1 MKFFVC
7 ILVSVFGL
15 SVQAQVLGKIKGSGE
30 MTAKYFRLDGSADVR
45 NVKCTVALNLDQTA
59 DVVELG
65 FSFYECEQLGGWN
78 DLPVS
83 LKIDGNKLVNSK
95 GIEQG
100 RIYADGTIEF
110 TSLSR
115 SQVTYHDEKYDG
127 FCRLYSMD
135 KKTLNLDTVI
145 KYTFV
150 KTATGYQMN
159 REVSEDRLAYKSRR
173 DYPRCPAVVIPTA
186 VKMTSSL
193 NAGLK

>member
-1 MKFFVC
+1 M
-7 ILVSVFGL
+7 SA
-15 SVQAQVLGKIKGSGE
+15 QAQVLGKIKGAGE

-45 NVKCTVALNLDQTA
+45 NVKCTVALNLDQTPEN
-59 DVVELG
+59 VELG

-100 RIYADGTIEF
+100 RIYADGTVEF

-115 SQVTYHDEKYDG
+115 SQVTYNDNKYDG
-127 FCRLYSMD
+127 FCRLYSFE
-135 KKTLNLDTVI
+135 KKTLNRDTVI
-145 KYTFV
+145 KYKFV
-150 KTATGYQMN
+150 KTAAGYEMS